1 MQLQWLGDSYCTYL
15 LDTSVIQEH
24 QHMAAQNEDS
34 NKFTNLLGTNNY
46 ILPTSFPIDEEMGQY
61 DDLDNLEKGN

>member
-1 MQLQWLGDSYCTYL
+1 
-15 LDTSVIQEH
+15 
-24 QHMAAQNEDS
+24 MAAQNEDS